1 MQTKLQ
7 KRVTFH
13 WVCALCVCTA
23 QCFHHISNQSC
34 VKQAAGVTVTNGG
47 FRLLIERFAFINNH
61 MIKYHHMT
69 KHFPVRSAA
78 ALNCLILFSK
88 KVRKDINTNNT
99 VTLAWRTGR
108 FWLTAV

>member
-1 MQTKLQ
+1 MCMHCSM
-7 KRVTFH
+7 FPSH
-13 WVCALCVCTA
+13 
-23 QCFHHISNQSC
+23 SNQSC